1 MPNLSMQL
9 YPRQMN
15 KITTLI
21 PISQL
26 VTGLTDC
33 MQLFT
38 MTKQRTEKVV
48 LLYHY
53 AVSKNTIAVKVT
65 TVKHLKVI

>member
-1 MPNLSMQL
+1 MYQ
-9 YPRQMN
+9 RQKN
-15 KITTLI
+15 KITTPI
-21 PISQL
+21 PISQS

-38 MTKQRTEKVV
+38 MTRQKTEKVV
-48 LLYHY
+48 RLYPY
-53 AVSKNTIAVKVT
+53 AVSQSTIAVIVT

>member
-1 MPNLSMQL
+1 M
-9 YPRQMN
+9 YPRQMI
-15 KITTLI
+15 KTTTLI
-21 PISQL
+21 PISRS

-53 AVSKNTIAVKVT
+53 AVSKNTIPVKVT

>member
-1 MPNLSMQL
+1 M
-9 YPRQMN
+9 YPRQMI
-15 KITTLI
+15 KTTTLI
-21 PISQL
+21 PISRS

-38 MTKQRTEKVV
+38 MTRQKTEKVV
-48 LLYHY
+48 RLYPY
-53 AVSKNTIAVKVT
+53 EVSKNTIAVKVT